1 VGKSKNACLSD
12 AAVDAISLYYSPEN
26 SQQKVGSQK
35 SVGELFRSY
44 RRQTVEAPIS
54 RAARSQAEYGCGL
67 QIHYLRYY
75 SSNQYILT
83 SPPEKRLLTTI
94 SQAYGRDKFG
104 LSFELF
110 PPKTDAGVQGLQFH
124 LDRLSSFNP
133 SYMTCTYGAGG
144 STQDRTL
151 EVISSVRKKY
161 KIPVATHL
169 TCVGSTVDQLRS
181 YLLRAQT
188 LQVSNVVALRGDP
201 PKGETT
207 FKPVEGGF
215 TYANQLVEFI
225 RNEFSDMGIAVAGY
239 PETHVEAPSPED
251 DLANL
256 MRKVDAGADVII
268 TQLFYEN
275 ADFFSFRDKCDA
287 LGIKVPIVPGLLPVT
302 NAAQIKRI
310 TSLCGA
316 KLPASFVAN
325 LAKHEDGSDGQFEV
339 GVEFAIKQTAELVAA
354 GVPGIH
360 YYVLNKSEA
369 TERVLSA
376 VGLPR

>member
-1 VGKSKNACLSD
+1 M
-12 AAVDAISLYYSPEN
+12 
-26 SQQKVGSQK
+26 
-35 SVGELFRSY
+35 
-44 RRQTVEAPIS
+44 
-54 RAARSQAEYGCGL
+54 
-67 QIHYLRYY
+67 
-75 SSNQYILT
+75 
-83 SPPEKRLLTTI
+83 TTI
-94 SQAYGRDKFG
+94 AQAYGRDKFG

-124 LDRLSSFNP
+124 LDRLSAFNP

-151 EVISSVRKKY
+151 EVISSVRQKY

-169 TCVGSTVDQLRS
+169 TCVGSNVDQLRS

-188 LQVSNVVALRGDP
+188 LQVHNVVALRGDP
-201 PKGETT
+201 PKGETA

-215 TYANQLVEFI
+215 AYANQLVEFI
-225 RNEFSDMGIAVAGY
+225 RQEFSDMGIAVAGY
-239 PETHVEAPSPED
+239 PETHVEATSPED

-268 TQLFYEN
+268 TQLFYDN
-275 ADFFSFRDKCDA
+275 TDFFSFRDKCDA

-302 NAAQIKRI
+302 NGAQIQRI

-316 KLPASFVAN
+316 KLPASFVAE
-325 LAKHEDGSDGQFEV
+325 LSKHEDGSDGQFEV
-339 GVEFAIKQTAELVAA
+339 GVAFAIKQTAELVAA